1 MIMTICV
8 NCGVEL
14 DDGLKICPLCDKD
27 PEKKEE
33 HVQNSG
39 NSPSGIIQLQR
50 IENKR
55 ELWELSGI
63 IAFSGIAI
71 CTIIDL
77 IISKGLHWSL
87 FSDISITAAWI
98 ILTLFQFAYKRI
110 LTLVIFLMLT
120 ILATLFFIDL
130 IGTGRKWFF
139 PLGLPVTLAAF
150 ISAGIIIILYKVAY
164 LKGLNLIASALM
176 VLCGFFI
183 LTEIILDK
191 YLYGIVN
198 IRWSLIVAVSILPV
212 ALVFFFYHYRLK
224 KGNRLDSFF
233 HI

>member
-1 MIMTICV
+1 MVICV

-14 DDGLKICPLCDKD
+14 DDGLKICPLCGND
-27 PEKKEE
+27 PGKKEDTAYY
-33 HVQNSG
+33 SD

-50 IENKR
+50 IENIR

-77 IISKGLHWSL
+77 IISKGLQWSL
-87 FSDISITAAWI
+87 FSDVSISAAWM

-110 LTLVIFLMLT
+110 LTLVILLMLT
-120 ILATLFFIDL
+120 ILAALFFIDL
-130 IGTGRKWFF
+130 IGTGREWFF
-139 PLGLPVTLAAF
+139 PLGLPETVAAF
-150 ISAGIIIILYKVAY
+150 IVAGTIIVLYKVAH
-164 LKGLNLIASALM
+164 LKGLNIISASLI
-176 VLCGFFI
+176 VLSGFFI
-183 LTEIILDK
+183 VTEIILDK
-191 YLYGIVN
+191 YTYGTVN

-212 ALVFFFYHYRLK
+212 ALVFIFYHYRLK
-224 KGNRLDSFF
+224 KGHHLDSLF

>member
-1 MIMTICV
+1 MVICV

-14 DDGLKICPLCDKD
+14 DDGLKICPLCGKD
-27 PEKKEE
+27 PGKKEE
-33 HVQNSG
+33 QVFDSG

-77 IISKGLHWSL
+77 IVNRGLWWSL
-87 FSDISITAAWI
+87 FSDISISAAWM

-110 LTLVIFLMLT
+110 LTTVILLMLT
-120 ILATLFFIDL
+120 ILAALFFIDL
-130 IGTGRKWFF
+130 IGTGREWFL
-139 PLGLPVTLAAF
+139 PLGLPVTVAAF
-150 ISAGIIIILYKVAY
+150 IVAETIIILYKLAQ
-164 LKGLNLIASALM
+164 LKGLNLIAAALM
-176 VLCGFFI
+176 VLSGFFI
-183 LTEIILDK
+183 ITEIILDK
-191 YLYGIVN
+191 YVFGTVN
-198 IRWSLIVAVSILPV
+198 IRWSIIVAVSILPV
-212 ALVFFFYHYRLK
+212 SLVFFFYHYRLK
-224 KGNRLDSFF
+224 KGHRLDSFF